1 MSTEGDLSGL
11 WKLDSESGDHKL
23 FGLRDFIL
31 YVKRVNRDSSLV
43 LYDGYLIVT
52 NEVGV
57 IYDDIVDFKQKS
69 EDY

>member
-11 WKLDSESGDHKL
+11 WKLDSESEDHKL

-31 YVKRVNRDSSLV
+31 YVKRVNRDSSFV

-57 IYDDIVDFKQKS
+57 IYDDIVDFK
-69 EDY
+69 